1 MLPREAIPITTVMKI
16 TGPVIVWISWMNA
29 SASHLAS
36 TAGPGNASP
45 NAMPATIATRTRNHS
60 WV

>member
-1 MLPREAIPITTVMKI
+1 MPITTVMKI
-16 TGPVIVWISWMNA
+16 TGPVMVWISWMKA

-36 TAGPGNASP
+36 FAGSGKASP
-45 NAMPATIATRTRNHS
+45 NTMPAAIATSTRNHS